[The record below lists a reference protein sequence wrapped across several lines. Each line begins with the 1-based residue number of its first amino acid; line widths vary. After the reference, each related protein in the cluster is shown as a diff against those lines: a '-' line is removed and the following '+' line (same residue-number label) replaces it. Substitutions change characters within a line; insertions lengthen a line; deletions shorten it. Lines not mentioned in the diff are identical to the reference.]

1 MHAHASLPIPGA
13 FTLEAAGL
21 SLLPRFLPC
30 RTDRATSGA
39 RLVSLG
45 ALTCHWS
52 FIQLRPEPVADL
64 IRPPTL
70 DRPEAEFSGFA
81 QGDGLVTPPDF
92 ASMIGTLLP
101 IAPCG
106 RSSL

>member
-1 MHAHASLPIPGA
+1 M
-13 FTLEAAGL
+13 TL
-21 SLLPRFLPC
+21 SP
-30 RTDRATSGA
+30 T
-39 RLVSLG
+39 
-45 ALTCHWS
+45 
-52 FIQLRPEPVADL
+52 FIQREQDSGFEL